1 MKKTELLDEELN
13 EINGGA
19 SLKQET
25 QSTAAYGSVRDVANG
40 ASPLQQVRFGKEALN
55 SEVNRQARFT
65 NSRFVQGLVG
75 LPLIGT
81 FVVRFLDAKEN

>member
-1 MKKTELLDEELN
+1 MKKTELLDEELD

-40 ASPLQQVRFGKEALN
+40 VSPLQQVRFGKEALN
-55 SEVNRQARFT
+55 SEVNRQARF
-65 NSRFVQGLVG
+65 SDSKFIQGLMVA
-75 LPLIGT
+75 PIIGT
-81 FVVRFLDAKEN
+81 LIIRFLDTKEN